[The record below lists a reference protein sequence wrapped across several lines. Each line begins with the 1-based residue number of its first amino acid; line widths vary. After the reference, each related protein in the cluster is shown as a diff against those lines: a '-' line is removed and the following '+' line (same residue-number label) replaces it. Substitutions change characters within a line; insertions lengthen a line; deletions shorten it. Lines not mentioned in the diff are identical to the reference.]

1 MTDRKLKMDMTPF
14 EIEQY
19 ERKQRVIETAR
30 MLFVA
35 PEHPDNVPNWGDP
48 KEVKGAFKH
57 MLKLAEQFEA
67 AAEKY
72 LKGEE

>member
-30 MLFVA
+30 LIAVEMVNQPAKMTASASDFC
-35 PEHPDNVPNWGDP
+35 PIC
-48 KEVKGAFKH
+48 FKI
-57 MLKLAEQFEA
+57 AEIFEQ